1 MKRVIYIL
9 LLAIVMAGCKKSEY
23 ILDYSGI
30 EPIMLIPN
38 SNWPGKS
45 LYDPQP
51 IDSVYGVTQLR
62 LYARVSYATALDRV
76 VKVKFA
82 EDTEMLESYNA
93 RWGMNYKSLPADAY
107 EVQGL
112 ELTIP
117 DGEKQGFIPITIKPE
132 KFNGVDDYLIA
143 YKIVEAG
150 IPVAA
155 NAKTIVFTL
164 KGQ

>member
-38 SNWPGKS
+38 TNWPGKS

-51 IDSVYGVTQLR
+51 MDSVYGVTQLR

-76 VKVKFA
+76 VKVKFE
-82 EDTEMLESYNA
+82 EDTEMLEAYNA
-93 RWGMNYKSLPADAY
+93 KWGMNYQALPADAY
-107 EVQGL
+107 EVSGL

-117 DGEKQGFIPITIKPE
+117 AGEKQGFITVGINPE

-155 NAKTIVFTL
+155 NAKTIVFGL

>member
-1 MKRVIYIL
+1 MKRIIYIL

-38 SNWPGKS
+38 TNWPGKS

-51 IDSVYGVTQLR
+51 MDSVYGVTQLR

-82 EDTEMLESYNA
+82 EDTEMLEAYNA
-93 RWGMNYKSLPADAY
+93 KWGMSYQALPVDAY
-107 EVQGL
+107 EVSGL

-117 DGEKQGFIPITIKPE
+117 AGEKQGFITVGINPE

-143 YKIVEAG
+143 FKISEADM
-150 IPVAA
+150 PVAA
-155 NAKTIVFTL
+155 NAKTIVFGL